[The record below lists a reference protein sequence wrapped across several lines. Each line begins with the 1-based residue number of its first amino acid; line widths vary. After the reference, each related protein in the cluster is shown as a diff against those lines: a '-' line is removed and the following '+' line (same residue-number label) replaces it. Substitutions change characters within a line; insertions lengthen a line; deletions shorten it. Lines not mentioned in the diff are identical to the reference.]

1 MKTRNIMLLIVAL
14 AVATLAQAQTR
25 EEMSRH
31 DRARY
36 DQMNSEGVW
45 SVGLDILPVV
55 PISHPLLPA
64 YGGGRHGGVGS
75 FGFGIEG
82 GYFVVDNMRL
92 SAEFDYGATSSGLAM
107 MLWNGLDARVEQSV
121 TNFTLGAHWHMGR
134 WDVGGGI
141 VWGSSKLNYT
151 APNVAEGGK
160 PVEGLGLVS
169 FTDRRKAFGL
179 SYEGNYMLSPFMKVG
194 AFVRPMITTSGP
206 RAAMVHYGIK
216 ATIYLPFINAVVC
229 R

>member
-1 MKTRNIMLLIVAL
+1 MKGIKIVLLVAAL
-14 AVATLAQAQTR
+14 AVANALQAQTR

-45 SVGLDILPVV
+45 SVGIDILPVV
-55 PISHPLLPA
+55 PLSHPISPA
-64 YGGGRHGGVGS
+64 FGGGRYGCVGS

-92 SAEFDYGATSSGLAM
+92 SAELNYGTNSSGMSML
-107 MLWNGLDARVEQSV
+107 LWNGVDARVEQSLV
-121 TNFTLGAHWHMGR
+121 NFTLGAHWHIGR
-134 WDVGGGI
+134 WDVGGGM
-141 VWGSSKLNYT
+141 VWGSSRLNYL

-160 PVEGLGLVS
+160 PVEGLGLVG
-169 FTDRRKAFGL
+169 FNDRRKTFGL
-179 SYEGNYMLSPFMKVG
+179 SYEGNYMISPFMKVG
-194 AFVRPMITTSGP
+194 AFFRPMVTTAGP
-206 RAAMVHYGIK
+206 CAFVAAYGIK
-216 ATIYLPFINAVVC
+216 ATINLPFINAVVC